1 MKSPFLTYIREFMA
15 SRHYAQKTIKS
26 YLYWIV
32 KYIYFHHKA
41 HPSTL
46 SNKEVEAFLTHLVVN
61 ENVAIKT
68 QAVALNAIS
77 FLYKEIIGTPLS
89 LNMNFKRS
97 NKDKALPVVLTR
109 YEIKQFMQCVH
120 PSYEL
125 PIKLLYGSG
134 LRLME
139 CIRLRNHD
147 IDLDYGAVRVWQGK
161 GNKNRI
167 VTLAKELH
175 PLIQAQQDISHK
187 FYSLDIQHHDYSGV
201 YLPNALAKK
210 YPLAPTEFN
219 WHYLFPSHT
228 TSTIKNDGTFSRHH
242 INESSLQRAVK
253 LTSREAGIKKKVTCH
268 TLRHCF
274 ATHLLESGADIRTVQ
289 EQLGH
294 SDVKTTQIYTHVIER
309 GASGVMS
316 PLSLLS

>member
-1 MKSPFLTYIREFMA
+1 MKSPFLTYIHEFMA
-15 SRHYAQKTIKS
+15 SRHYANKTIKS

-32 KYIYFHHKA
+32 KYIYFHHKS
-41 HPSTL
+41 HPNTL
-46 SNKEVEAFLTHLVVN
+46 SDKDVEAFLTHLTVN
-61 ENVAIKT
+61 ENVAVKT
-68 QAVALNAIS
+68 QAVALNALN
-77 FLYKEIIGTPLS
+77 FLYKEIIGAPLS

-97 NKDKALPVVLTR
+97 NRDKALPVVLTR
-109 YEIKQFMQCVH
+109 SEIKQFMQHVH
-120 PSYEL
+120 PRYEL
-125 PIKLLYGSG
+125 AIKLLYGSG

-147 IDLDYGAVRVWQGK
+147 IDLDYGAIRIWQGK

-167 VTLAKELH
+167 VTLAKELYS
-175 PLIQAQQDISHK
+175 LIQTQQNISHK

-201 YLPNALAKK
+201 YLPNALVKK
-210 YPLAPTEFN
+210 YPLASKEFN

-228 TSTIKNDGTFSRHH
+228 TSTTQKNGTFSRHH

-253 LTSREAGIKKKVTCH
+253 LTARKAGINKKVTCH

-294 SDVKTTQIYTHVIER
+294 SDVKTTQIYTHVVER

-316 PLSLLS
+316 PLSLIG